1 MDFIGIGFFEILLV
15 LVIAMLVVGPRRLP
29 ELARKMGD
37 MMRRFKMATTDLTR
51 TITEEVERETSE
63 IEDEVSSD
71 GKSLTDEI
79 KAAGDSIRE
88 DLKLDD

>member
-1 MDFIGIGFFEILLV
+1 MDFVGIGFFEILLV

-51 TITEEVERETSE
+51 TITEEVERETGG

-71 GKSLTDEI
+71 GKSLKDEI